1 MGNNELLIKLELIR
15 ALEAQQYELQEQIDA
30 LKDCVKAEM
39 AARGV
44 DKLSVGTYRVA
55 WTKFTSHRFDTNAF
69 RAEHKDIYDK
79 YVREVEA
86 TRFTVK

>member
-1 MGNNELLIKLELIR
+1 
-15 ALEAQQYELQEQIDA
+15 
-30 LKDCVKAEM
+30 M